1 MPTEAGP
8 VSLDD
13 LITLALR
20 AGQEILAVREAGVQA
35 SEKADGSLVTLAD
48 QRAEALIEAGLKTI
62 APEIPMLGEESF
74 AAGKA
79 PALGAR
85 FFCVDA
91 LDSTRDFVEGGRG
104 EFTVNIALVEE
115 GAPVMG
121 VVFAPATGELYSGA
135 DGKAQKCAYD
145 GVSGA
150 RIAAAS
156 TIAISAAPADG
167 AWRILHSRHSGGAR
181 TEDFL
186 QALGPHRSVAASSSI
201 KFCRLAEGRADL
213 YPRFGNVCD
222 WDAAAG
228 HAILSAAG
236 GGVMSLSGE
245 TQTYNQRPDHIVPGF
260 IAFASAD
267 AEAAAR
273 AALKLLNY

>member
-1 MPTEAGP
+1 MTPP
-8 VSLDD
+8 PLDD
-13 LITLALR
+13 LISLAVR
-20 AGQEILAVREAGVQA
+20 AGQEILAVREGGVQA

-48 QRAEALIEAGLKTI
+48 QRAEALIEAGLKQI
-62 APEIPMLGEESF
+62 APDIPMLGEESF

-104 EFTVNIALVEE
+104 EFTVNIALVEN

-121 VVFAPATGELYSGA
+121 VVFAPATGELYAGAGTHAHKAAFDGDSGA
-135 DGKAQKCAYD
+135 L
-145 GVSGA
+145 
-150 RIAAAS
+150 IAAPAP
-156 TIAISAAPADG
+156 IAISASPADG

-181 TEDFL
+181 TDDFL

-236 GGVMSLSGE
+236 GGVMSLSGDA
-245 TQTYNQRPDHIVPGF
+245 QRYNLRPDHIVPGF
-260 IAFASAD
+260 IAYAGAN

>member
-1 MPTEAGP
+1 MPNNAP
-8 VSLDD
+8 LLDD
-13 LITLALR
+13 LINLAVR
-20 AGQEILAVREAGVQA
+20 AGQEILAVREAGVTA
-35 SEKADGSLVTLAD
+35 SEKADGSLVTQAD
-48 QRAEALIEAGLKTI
+48 QRAEALIAAGLKAL
-62 APEIPMLGEESF
+62 APDIPMLGEESF
-74 AAGKA
+74 AAGHA
-79 PALGAR
+79 PALGSR

-104 EFTVNIALVEE
+104 EFTVNIALVED
-115 GAPVMG
+115 GSATMG
-121 VVFAPATGELYSGA
+121 VVFAPATGELYSGSGGEA
-135 DGKAQKCAYD
+135 HKGAFDGK
-145 GVSGA
+145 SGA
-150 RIAAAS
+150 RIAAPS
-156 TIAISAAPADG
+156 TIQVSAALADG

-245 TQTYNQRPDHIVPGF
+245 AQRYNLRADHIVPGF
-260 IAFASAD
+260 IAYASAD
-267 AEAAAR
+267 AETAAR
-273 AALKLLNY
+273 AALLALKY